1 MEVGER
7 LKLRRVELN
16 LTQEYVAEV
25 LGITRQTISNWE
37 NGRSYPDIERMIRLS
52 DVYLLSLDELLKGDK
67 KMVKHLQ
74 ENTLVNHF
82 LKVFIIMLSINILLM
97 IVLVTNQTISNTF
110 IFIIFALIGVN
121 TLTLFYLIVK
131 KI

>member
-7 LKLRRVELN
+7 LKLRRAELN

-52 DVYLLSLDELLKGDK
+52 DVYSLSLDELLKGDK

>member
-52 DVYLLSLDELLKGDK
+52 DVYSLSLDELLKGDK

>member
-52 DVYLLSLDELLKGDK
+52 DVYSLSLDELLKGDK

-97 IVLVTNQTISNTF
+97 IILVTNQTISNTF

>member
-52 DVYLLSLDELLKGDK
+52 DVYSLSLDELLKGDK

-97 IVLVTNQTISNTF
+97 IVLGTNQTISNTF

>member
-52 DVYLLSLDELLKGDK
+52 DVYSLSLDELLKGDK

-110 IFIIFALIGVN
+110 IFIIFALIGMN

>member
-16 LTQEYVAEV
+16 LTQEHVAEV